1 MTLINDAATTWSD
14 AVTLTAAE
22 VWQSR
27 SGAVFV
33 TTTDTPAANDGLSL
47 HEIHAIHFSAGVT
60 VRYRKEGN
68 GTALI
73 AREVV

>member
-1 MTLINDAATTWSD
+1 MTLINDAATTWSNP
-14 AVTLTAAE
+14 VTLTAAE

-27 SGAVFV
+27 AGAVFV
-33 TTTDTPAANDGLSL
+33 TTTGAPEADDGLSL
-47 HEIHAIHFSAGVT
+47 HEMHAVHFSAGMT

-73 AREVV
+73 VREAV